1 MGGMMGGGMGA
12 GILLWGLLGLV
23 LLVLAVVA
31 TVWLVRNMTS
41 GSGEQAEQEL
51 SRRYAAGEIDRE
63 DYLRR
68 KGDLRTR

>member
-1 MGGMMGGGMGA
+1 MGGGTMGA

-31 TVWLVRNMTS
+31 TIWLVKNMTS
-41 GSGEQAEQEL
+41 GSREQSSYDEEL
-51 SRRYAAGEIDRE
+51 RRRYAAGEIDRE

-68 KGDLRTR
+68 REDLRMR